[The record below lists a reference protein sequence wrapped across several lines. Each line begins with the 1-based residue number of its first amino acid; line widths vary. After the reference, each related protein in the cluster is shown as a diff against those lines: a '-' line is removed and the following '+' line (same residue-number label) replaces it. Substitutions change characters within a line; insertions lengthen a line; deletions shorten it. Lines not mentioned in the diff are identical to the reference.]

1 MALNAPNTQTWHADE
16 SLLATYVEGRLDAV
30 VGASLERH
38 LDHCHECRAAIRPLT
53 DLPGLDRAWDGIRTG
68 IESPR
73 SPWLVRQGRRLG
85 LPESTSVLLAA
96 TVSLRTAWI
105 SSALVV
111 LAFAAATAALA
122 SGGTLW
128 PYLLIAPLIPVLGV
142 AAAYGPSED
151 HFETLAV
158 TTPYGRT
165 RLILVRAL
173 AVVATCVPVACLL
186 GLALPGPMWV
196 AVAWLGPALSMLPL
210 LLALSSFV
218 GPRIGSA
225 VIAMVWMGVVIASVR
240 RLPDTWPVEVQ
251 QQVVYLGV
259 AVVSVLVLM
268 LRSRRT
274 GRIGVL
280 L

>member
-1 MALNAPNTQTWHADE
+1 MSTPNTQTWHADE
-16 SLLATYVEGRLDAV
+16 GLLAAYVEGRLDAV
-30 VGASLERH
+30 LGASLERH
-38 LDHCHECRAAIRPLT
+38 LDHCSECRSALWPLT
-53 DLPGLDRAWDGIRTG
+53 DLSSLDRAWDGIRAG

-73 SPWLVRQGRRLG
+73 HPWLVRLGRRLG

-96 TVSLRTAWI
+96 TVSLRTAWV
-105 SSALVV
+105 SSALIV
-111 LAFAAATAALA
+111 LAFAVATAVLA

-142 AAAYGPSED
+142 AAAYDTSED
-151 HFETLAV
+151 HFEALAV

-173 AVVATCVPVACLL
+173 AVVSTCVPVACLL
-186 GLALPGPMWV
+186 GLVLPGPVWV
-196 AVAWLGPALSMLPL
+196 AVAWLGPALAMIPL

-218 GPRIGSA
+218 GPRIGAA
-225 VIAMVWMGVVIASVR
+225 VIALVWMGVVVSSIR

-251 QQVVYLGV
+251 QQVVYLGLALV
-259 AVVSVLVLM
+259 AAAVLL
-268 LRSRRT
+268 LQSRRP
-274 GRIGVL
+274 RQIGAL